1 MFPGQEKRRKYIPT
15 GVESKEIE
23 SKFVI
28 EDEMTQQNIR
38 RHEYRY
44 FSPIDCN
51 Y

>member
-15 GVESKEIE
+15 RVESKEIE